1 MFDWKPFSSLIL
13 EDANALDM
21 LSVSATDVNL
31 KLEKEPGK
39 SDRVCRTCARK
50 TSVAAE
56 HIDRCIRTPILIENK
71 MFKIY

>member
-1 MFDWKPFSSLIL
+1 MITAAFVRDVLPLWEYQNVRLKTSFFLL

-21 LSVSATDVNL
+21 LSVSAIDVNL

-39 SDRVCRTCARK
+39 SDRVCRTCACK

-56 HIDRCIRTPILIENK
+56 HID
-71 MFKIY
+71 